1 MASKKLPKPA
11 KLLIFSQLFA
21 FFFEIYSMYQ
31 TGYFDL
37 KVQYLLYISTYI
49 FLAINISNN
58 DRGKKMVFSTIA
70 VCVFFLL
77 DFELN
82 TDFGVFPFLQS
93 LTTLILMLGLVFF
106 ALKNVGIQLFV
117 KLHPLV
123 LKFYKISI
131 WVNIILTLSLSLESF
146 SYYDYDSPILLLVM
160 LGTASYIY
168 TKIAVYK
175 AGLLIASVTAQI
187 KTKERTNVYI
197 YDIEPMDMKAR

>member
-37 KVQYLLYISTYI
+37 KVQFLLYISTYI

-70 VCVFFLL
+70 VCVFFLF

-106 ALKNVGIQLFV
+106 ALKNVGIKLFV
-117 KLHPLV
+117 ALHPLF
-123 LKFYKISI
+123 LTIYKISF
-131 WVNIILTLSLSLESF
+131 WVYLILTLSLSLESF
-146 SYYDYDSPILLLVM
+146 GYYNYPTLLLMSLGIGIFCKVAIYKAAM
-160 LGTASYIY
+160 WIASGTAL
-168 TKIAVYK
+168 V
-175 AGLLIASVTAQI
+175 
-187 KTKERTNVYI
+187 KTKERRDAYVF
-197 YDIEPMDMKAR
+197 DIEPMDMKQR